1 MAAHVKAI
9 EDSKRGTVWLVG
21 PIGANHQKSCKEP
34 QRSWYN
40 GLKTTRSTGA
50 GITPEMWQF
59 NGYILWAWMSN
70 DWWLNPM
77 VWFYPSQPSC
87 FWLGSWEI
95 MGMSVL
101 KSGFPRQCIFAGKS
115 MKNQWKINWIFG
127 ALICEIRTDTRS
139 FCSHNLFFRRKNS
152 DDPKVIQKREDTGSW
167 QALQK
172 SESKAAPRTSPQRT
186 AAPLGL
192 RRIYGSHLLNTG
204 RPEEAAVVLRQVVK
218 EDPHSPGALNNLA
231 VAEYRQGRMHAAI
244 DPWSWKLEQK
254 TESCFNQENRHLLY
268 IAVPRMHYSMLPTS
282 DPMMVRYS
290 WCEIMKKHAFQSCH
304 SQQKS
309 QLVCRWS
316 ACQLGSFLLP
326 GVALSVGNLPPQQGV
341 ANEMVGMGV
350 LFKTG

>member
-1 MAAHVKAI
+1 M
-9 EDSKRGTVWLVG
+9 
-21 PIGANHQKSCKEP
+21 
-34 QRSWYN
+34 
-40 GLKTTRSTGA
+40 
-50 GITPEMWQF
+50 
-59 NGYILWAWMSN
+59 
-70 DWWLNPM
+70 
-77 VWFYPSQPSC
+77 
-87 FWLGSWEI
+87 
-95 MGMSVL
+95 
-101 KSGFPRQCIFAGKS
+101 
-115 MKNQWKINWIFG
+115 KINGNQLDFG

-139 FCSHNLFFRRKNS
+139 FVAIIFFQAKNS

-282 DPMMVRYS
+282 DPMMVR
-290 WCEIMKKHAFQSCH
+290 H
-304 SQQKS
+304 S
-309 QLVCRWS
+309 
-316 ACQLGSFLLP
+316 
-326 GVALSVGNLPPQQGV
+326 
-341 ANEMVGMGV
+341 
-350 LFKTG
+350 